1 MAAARRR
8 LPPFALLGGLLA
20 LLVVGGYLVWNG
32 QHQRGK
38 AIATA
43 QTWSIAGT
51 PCPSLSKAQF
61 EAQVYPARREFEYG
75 GVTFARHAGHVDC
88 AAVAAD
94 GGKGRSRFPVCSFTS
109 PVVIKVV
116 TEKGESYFV
125 PGPGKP
131 ATVSTQDGAATCVLA
146 SDFKLPS

>member
-1 MAAARRR
+1 MATARRI
-8 LPPFALLGGLLA
+8 PPIALVGGVLA
-20 LLVVGGYLVWNG
+20 LLLLAGYLYWNW

-43 QTWSIAGT
+43 QAWSIQGP

-61 EAQVYPARREFEYG
+61 EAQVYPAKREFEYG

-88 AAVAAD
+88 AAVTAD
-94 GGKGRSRFPVCSFTS
+94 GGKGMSRFPVCSFTS
-109 PVVIKVV
+109 PVVVKVM

-131 ATVSTQDGAATCVLA
+131 ATVSTQDGQAACVLA
-146 SDFKLPS
+146 SGLKLPG